1 MQGASTMRNA
11 VKRVTH
17 KERAQPKAR
26 ARFGLL
32 EKHKDYVERANDFKK
47 KKAAIKTLK
56 KKAAERNPDEFYFAM
71 NTSKVVGGVH
81 QSEASAKGRALDT
94 ATVRLLKTQDMGY
107 LVHKKSV
114 DDRKAEKLGQNLHFI
129 GEVAPKKH
137 TIFVDSSDKVKAFDA
152 ATHFDTVPELVG
164 RTFNRP
170 RASQIDGAIVSDGGA
185 AAGSSSSSSAA
196 AAAATSV
203 DTVNRLKR
211 KQSKAYKELQARKK
225 RADKLQKVVT
235 GLALQRNLMGKGAK
249 QKIVVKGSAR
259 TDTDDDADDRTTR
272 KRKRGDDDDG
282 SSDKSTVVYKW
293 KRERRR

>member
-1 MQGASTMRNA
+1 MRNA

-26 ARFGLL
+26 SRFGLL

-71 NTSKVVGGVH
+71 NTSQVVGGVH
-81 QSEASAKGRALDT
+81 QSQASTKGRALDT

-129 GEVAPKKH
+129 GEVVPKKH
-137 TIFVDSSDKVKAFDA
+137 TIFVDSADKVKAFDA

-170 RASQIDGAIVSDGGA
+170 RASQIDGAIVNDGG
-185 AAGSSSSSSAA
+185 GSD
-196 AAAATSV
+196 AAATSIEV
-203 DTVNRLKR
+203 VNRLKK
-211 KQSKAYKELQARKK
+211 KQSKAYKELHSRKK

-235 GLALQRNLMGKGAK
+235 GLALQRNLMGKGARK
-249 QKIVVKGSAR
+249 KIVVNGSAP
-259 TDTDDDADDRTTR
+259 TGGDNDDPDDRATR
-272 KRKRGDDDDG
+272 KRKRGDDD
-282 SSDKSTVVYKW
+282 SDNNLSGKSTVVYKW